1 MNKALHLQ
9 WAEAIDNYRI
19 VPRLFFTSYFVF
31 WCWITV
37 TLIEWYIHMPAAE
50 RSIEASGFGS
60 VIFATATGF
69 LKTIYDTY
77 ARTSRD
83 WNEAPPTVT
92 TSSSTTTIA
101 TGTP

>member
-1 MNKALHLQ
+1 MNKVIHLQ
-9 WAEAIDNYRI
+9 WAETIDNYRI
-19 VPRLFFTSYFVF
+19 IPRLFFASYFVF

-37 TLIEWYIHMPAAE
+37 TLIMWYIHMPAAE

-77 ARTSRD
+77 SKTSRD
-83 WNEAPPTVT
+83 WNAVPVT
-92 TSSSTTTIA
+92 TNS
-101 TGTP
+101 GVNQP